1 MVFQSYALYPHMK
14 VFDNMA
20 FGLKCAKYPKNKEL
34 HERLKATAV
43 YVIHDQ
49 VEAMTMGDRIVV
61 MKDG

>member
-14 VFDNMA
+14 IFDNMA
-20 FGLKCAKYPKNKEL
+20 FGLKCAMYPKNEEL

-43 YVIHDQ
+43 YVTHDQ
-49 VEAMTMGDRIVV
+49 VEAMTMEDRIVV